1 MKITIAQI
9 NTTPND
15 FQGNLA
21 QIKEGIETAHKEQ
34 SDLLLFSELSIPG
47 YLVKDL
53 VYRDSF
59 ITDNLEGVQQVVGWS
74 KIAPQLNVIVG
85 YVDRNPTGTGK
96 PARNMAAVIQNGLI
110 RATYQKRL
118 LPFYDVFD
126 EGRYFEPGTLPCVF
140 EVAGKKCGL
149 SICEDIWCDKGQDDY
164 NYPINPVQEY
174 RDLGVPVLLNISS
187 SPFNKGKIELR
198 HKMLMEIFKS
208 GFDVVAYANQV
219 GGQDE
224 LVFDGNSAIVWKDP
238 HGRTGVE
245 DFFSFSSPP
254 RPSTITV
261 DTADP
266 KTKNMKGQFYEW
278 NTIEDLKNAITLG
291 IRDYVQKS
299 KFTDVVVGSSGGID
313 SALTIA
319 LACEALGA
327 EHVHAIMMPT
337 SISSEGS
344 VVDAKALHAA
354 LGCRE
359 YTVPIDHSPLIAH
372 ITSSLPEPQ
381 RAGYNAVADENIQAR
396 LRGLTIM
403 FYANAWGLLPLA
415 TGNKTE
421 LALGYC
427 TLYGDMSGG
436 FAPISD
442 LYKDEVYRIA
452 EVVNSRRHRE
462 IVPEAILNKAP
473 SAELAPGQ
481 TDEASLLPYHLLNAI
496 VKTYVEK
503 YVDDFQTFTRWIED
517 NLLGDRATRIHY
529 DTKESIKVWLAA
541 EGSEKEYLEMVRKI
555 DMAEFKRRQ
564 AAPGIKLSPVAFGSG
579 RRLPIVQRTK
589 AHSKTA
595 TNRTLLF

>member
-21 QIKEGIETAHKEQ
+21 QIKEGIGVAQQEQ
-34 SDLLLFSELSIPG
+34 SDLLLFPELSIPG

-59 ITDNLEGVQQVVGWS
+59 ITDNLEGVQQVVEWS
-74 KIAPQLNVIVG
+74 KIAPAATVIVG
-85 YVDRNPTGTGK
+85 YVDRNLTGMGK

-140 EVAGKKCGL
+140 EVAGKKCSL
-149 SICEDIWCDKGQDDY
+149 TICEDIWRDKGPDHY
-164 NYPINPVQEY
+164 NYDTNPIQES
-174 RDLGVPVLLNISS
+174 RDLGAAVLLNISS
-187 SPFNKGKIELR
+187 SPFSRGKIALR
-198 HKMLMEIFKS
+198 HKMLMDIFHS
-208 GFDVVAYANQV
+208 GFDAVVYANQV

-224 LVFDGNSAIVWKDP
+224 LVFDGNSAIVWRDP
-238 HGRTGVE
+238 HGGVGVE

-254 RPSTITV
+254 RSSTITV
-261 DTADP
+261 DISAP
-266 KTKNMKGQFYEW
+266 KTRDMNHRFYDW
-278 NTIEDLKNAITLG
+278 DTIGDLKSAIIIG
-291 IRDYVQKS
+291 IRDYVRKC

-337 SISSEGS
+337 SISSAGS
-344 VVDAKALHAA
+344 VADAEALHAA
-354 LGCRE
+354 LGCHE
-359 YTVPIDHSPLIAH
+359 YTVPIDHLPLIAH

-442 LYKDEVYRIA
+442 LYKDEVYKIA
-452 EVVNSRRHRE
+452 KVINQDRHRE

-481 TDEASLLPYHLLNAI
+481 TDEASLLPYNLLNAI
-496 VKTYVEK
+496 VKTYVEQH
-503 YVDDFQTFTRWIED
+503 VDDFQTFTGWVQENILAERVTGFHHKELDSIEAW
-517 NLLGDRATRIHY
+517 LG
-529 DTKESIKVWLAA
+529 A
-541 EGSEKEYLEMVRKI
+541 EGSEKEYLDMVRKI
-555 DMAEFKRRQ
+555 DVAEFKRRQ

-589 AHSKTA
+589 AHSKTSKR
-595 TNRTLLF
+595 NLLL